1 MEQSCARRQRRRLLC
16 AWYVLNVCCIAGRR
30 FSYQPTPQ
38 PCCTSPCRLNR
49 DRQLLH
55 DPAVVR
61 GAVDGVE
68 VLASLQWTSD
78 SFSDTLVGYVNSIRT
93 IDGGSHM
100 EGLKAAV
107 TRLVNNLAKKN
118 KVGGGGVGGRA
129 GGVEGVCAV
138 LVRQGICVAP
148 RCSGG
153 WQNPRASFVITSSF
167 THTV

>member
-1 MEQSCARRQRRRLLC
+1 
-16 AWYVLNVCCIAGRR
+16 
-30 FSYQPTPQ
+30 
-38 PCCTSPCRLNR
+38 LNR

-118 KVGGGGVGGRA
+118 KVGGGGGWTCGG
-129 GGVEGVCAV
+129 
-138 LVRQGICVAP
+138 
-148 RCSGG
+148 S
-153 WQNPRASFVITSSF
+153 
-167 THTV
+167 